1 LKIECEDLSELIK
14 TKERMLEDQ
23 LSQIMHLKSQL
34 TEKEDEI
41 NQASDSK
48 AKYREYY
55 DDKLAQEI
63 EEAERAKARADELNQ
78 RVGDLED
85 ENE

>member
-1 LKIECEDLSELIK
+1 
-14 TKERMLEDQ
+14 
-23 LSQIMHLKSQL
+23 MHLKSQL